1 MKNEPQQKS
10 ITTNSARNIVILLV
24 AVIVG
29 AAAITFAVAQ
39 NANPA
44 TKNPLVSA
52 VDKAAQTSPAAPTL
66 PKTKSTATAT
76 NPAVADGA
84 APAAT
89 ASADAATIDA
99 KNSAAVEAAI
109 AKVLQGVVKAD
120 DMPGMAAAVI
130 MNGKILGAAAAG
142 VRKRATPDPV
152 LRDDPF
158 HLGSCTKAFT
168 ATLIGILVDE
178 GKLKWD
184 STIGELIGREIN
196 GINPDYAPVTI
207 DQLLHHRSGAWPNGP
222 SEVWKAAQN
231 ANGTPVEQRLLYV
244 ESILS
249 QPPRFPAG
257 KYLYSN
263 AGYAILGFI
272 AETITKTPY
281 ETLMEQKVF
290 IPLGLTSAGFGN
302 AGSEKELTAPYP
314 HLETGAPTFLDNP
327 KAITPAGLIHMNVTD
342 WAKFCLVHLGHQPT
356 PPLLKPQ
363 TLEHLHTLAG
373 DVAEDKFGYA
383 CGWMR
388 PNRDWAGGRTLHHAG
403 SNLLNYC
410 VVWLSPQKDF
420 GVLAATNQGGK
431 KAEAAVNEACT
442 ALIDEFLLNKK

>member
-1 MKNEPQQKS
+1 MKNAPHQKPIAS
-10 ITTNSARNIVILLV
+10 NSARHVVILLV
-24 AVIVG
+24 AVIIG

-39 NANPA
+39 NASPANRTPVAGAGEKPAQNSPAPSATTKTQSPA
-44 TKNPLVSA
+44 T
-52 VDKAAQTSPAAPTL
+52 TTPT
-66 PKTKSTATAT
+66 T
-76 NPAVADGA
+76 N
-84 APAAT
+84 AAT
-89 ASADAATIDA
+89 VESI
-99 KNSAAVEAAI
+99 NPAAVEAAI
-109 AKVLQGVVKAD
+109 AQVLQGVVKSK

-130 MNGKILGAAAAG
+130 VNGKILGAGAAG
-142 VRKRATPDPV
+142 VRKKGMPDPV

-158 HLGSCTKAFT
+158 HLGSCTKALT

-184 STIGELIGREIN
+184 STVGDLIGREIN
-196 GINPDYAPVTI
+196 GINPDYMSVTI

-342 WAKFCLVHLGHQPT
+342 WAKFCLVHLGHQLT

-431 KAEAAVNEACT
+431 NAEAAVNEACT

>member
-1 MKNEPQQKS
+1 MKNAPQQKPIAS
-10 ITTNSARNIVILLV
+10 NSARNIVILLV
-24 AVIVG
+24 AVIIG

-39 NANPA
+39 NASPANRTPVAGAAEKPAQNSPAPSATTKTQSPA
-44 TKNPLVSA
+44 TTTPTTNAAA
-52 VDKAAQTSPAAPTL
+52 VDAA
-66 PKTKSTATAT
+66 
-76 NPAVADGA
+76 NP
-84 APAAT
+84 
-89 ASADAATIDA
+89 
-99 KNSAAVEAAI
+99 AAVEAAI
-109 AKVLQGVVKAD
+109 AQVLQGVVKSK

-130 MNGKILGAAAAG
+130 VNGKILGAGAAG
-142 VRKRATPDPV
+142 VRKKGMPDPV

-158 HLGSCTKAFT
+158 HLGSCTKALT

-184 STIGELIGREIN
+184 STIGDLIGREIN

-222 SEVWKAAQN
+222 SEVWSAAQR
-231 ANGTPVEQRLLYV
+231 AKGTPEQQRLIYV

-249 QPPRFPAG
+249 NPPRFPAG

-272 AETITKTPY
+272 AETITNTTY
-281 ETLMEQKVF
+281 EKLMEQKVF
-290 IPLGLTSAGFGN
+290 LPLGLTSAGFGS

-314 HLETGAPTFLDNP
+314 HVETGLPNFLDNP
-327 KAITPAGLIHMNVTD
+327 AAITPAGRIHMNVTD

-356 PPLLKPQ
+356 PPLLKPE

-373 DVAEDKFGYA
+373 EVGEDQFGYA

-388 PNRDWAGGRTLHHAG
+388 PNREWAGGRTLHHAG
-403 SNLLNYC
+403 TNTLNYC
-410 VVWLSPQKDF
+410 VAWLSPQKDF
-420 GVLAATNQGGK
+420 GVLVATNQGGK
-431 KAEAAVNEACT
+431 IAEAAVNEA
-442 ALIDEFLLNKK
+442 ASDLIDQFLLLKKK